1 MSSSLLKKSL
11 EIVEATLPKN
21 QEKEKIKNKTKTK
34 KQLQKKKA
42 SIQSK
47 NIDSPASKIEENVR
61 RCLLLSTA
69 MEMDDDTAQKLIQRA
84 RSRKY
89 VATEHQKPKP
99 DEPTVFTDED
109 FERFEREYFCS

>member
-21 QEKEKIKNKTKTK
+21 QEKEKLHTTKAKKIK
-34 KQLQKKKA
+34 QKKKPLNR
-42 SIQSK
+42 SK
-47 NIDSPASKIEENVR
+47 KIDSPASKIEENVR
-61 RCLLLSTA
+61 KCLLLSTA

-89 VATEHQKPKP
+89 VAAEQQKPKE

-109 FERFEREYFCS
+109 FEKFEREYFCS